1 MQQPDTF
8 HTEID
13 SSATDCQ
20 HSPMGKK
27 RRLVRPVRAHRP
39 RERGMALVYATMTLA
54 FLIPFV
60 GLAIDSGIAFVIKTR
75 LSIAV
80 DSACLAAARSLSRGL
95 DLASQEASARATA
108 LRYFYANFPTGDWRT
123 TGADPVVVIQETGTR
138 MRTVTVNAVR
148 RAPLYFLPILGEHYA
163 DVGVVGQANR
173 RDSNVILV
181 LDRSKSMSDRASVA
195 PMKSAAI
202 SFAQQFAN
210 GKDRMGLVVFNT
222 AVTNSLQPTQYFL
235 STSPSITTR
244 INSIVADG
252 GTNATG
258 GMKSAYDMIVALNE
272 PGAVNAIVFFTDG
285 IPNGIAGNF
294 NNRREN
300 GESDLLLSSST
311 CTNKTSDRI
320 GLIAYGGNPS
330 NNNNGSS
337 WGIYQH
343 TSTSITSVVTNG
355 GNAITNSNGCYFRS
369 SLSDMYKDVARI
381 PDRDIWN
388 NRTRNFSGA
397 YSVTPTAMRNSQMLA
412 NASMN
417 TLIDQANTARAN
429 NSLKPV
435 IYAIGLG
442 NLTGSDA
449 LDVNLFKRLANTS
462 DSSQYNSGQLEGLF
476 IHVPL
481 NQQSTGLQEA
491 FQRIA
496 SEILRLAL

>member
-13 SSATDCQ
+13 SSATDCP

-80 DSACLAAARSLSRGL
+80 DSACLAAARSLSRGM

-181 LDRSKSMSDRASVA
+181 LDRSGSMDTHSSTT
-195 PMKSAAI
+195 PMKNAAV
-202 SFAQQFAN
+202 SFSQQFAN
-210 GKDRMGLVVFNT
+210 GKDRMGLVVFST
-222 AVTNSLQPTQYFL
+222 GVAEAMSPTMYFL
-235 STSPSITTR
+235 SSSPSITSR
-244 INSIVADG
+244 INSIVAGG
-252 GTNATG
+252 GTNSTG
-258 GMKSAYDMIVALNE
+258 ALRSAYNMLVSINE

-285 IPNGIAGNF
+285 YPNGITSNF
-294 NNRREN
+294 NNRKEN
-300 GESDLLLSSST
+300 GELDLLKSSST
-311 CTNKTSDRI
+311 CTNKTSDRV
-320 GLIAYGGNPS
+320 GLIAYTGAPS
-330 NNNNGSS
+330 DTGSS
-337 WGIYQH
+337 ATMGIYENT
-343 TSTSITSVVTNG
+343 TSSLTQNGTS
-355 GNAITNSNGCYFRS
+355 AISNSNGCYFRS
-369 SLSDMYKDVARI
+369 DMTKMKDDVARL
-381 PDRDIWN
+381 PYRDIWGN
-388 NRTRNFSGA
+388 LTYGFTGHYAVTYTNVDNRRN
-397 YSVTPTAMRNSQMLA
+397 MA

-417 TLIDQANTARAN
+417 TVIQQVNTIRAN
-429 NSLKPV
+429 ATLKPV
-435 IYAIGLG
+435 IYAIGLSQE
-442 NLTGSDA
+442 TGSYAIDP
-449 LDVNLFKRLANTS
+449 VFMKRLANTG
-462 DSSQYNSGQLEGLF
+462 DSSYYNSSQMEGLYIF
-476 IHVPL
+476 VPI
-481 NQQSTGLQEA
+481 NQQSSGLQEA